1 MYEGESIGVEADKIG
16 EKENEITKI
25 PEFLERFNL
34 QETIVTVDAIGGCRR
49 VIEVIET
56 RGEAM

>member
-1 MYEGESIGVEADKIG
+1 MYEGESIGVEVDKIG

-34 QETIVTVDAIGGCRR
+34 
-49 VIEVIET
+49 
-56 RGEAM
+56 